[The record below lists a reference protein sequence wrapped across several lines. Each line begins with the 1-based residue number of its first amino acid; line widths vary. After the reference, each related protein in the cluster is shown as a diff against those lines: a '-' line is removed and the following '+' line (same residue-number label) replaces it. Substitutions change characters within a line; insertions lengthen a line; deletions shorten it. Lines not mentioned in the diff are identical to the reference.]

1 MRDHVRLLGA
11 LYVAMGALGLL
22 GACLAL
28 LVLGGVAGFLGTVA
42 PDEAG
47 ASLASMLIMAVATG
61 IFLIV
66 AIMSLPNIIAGLG
79 LLRFQPW
86 ARVLALI
93 LSALNLLSIPLGT
106 LLGVYGFWVLMSGD
120 ADSLFDSGSKPSAG

>member
-22 GACLAL
+22 GAFLAML
-28 LVLGGVAGFLGTVA
+28 ILGGVAGILGTVA
-42 PDEAG
+42 TDEAG
-47 ASLASMLIMAVATG
+47 ASLASLLIMAVATG

-120 ADSLFDSGSKPSAG
+120 ADSLFDTDSKPSAG